1 MVATMTNTTN
11 KPQEQPE
18 PSQHRTANE
27 AGVPKTA
34 EERREARRA
43 FMKKHRAAYEA
54 LANS

>member
-1 MVATMTNTTN
+1 MVATMTNPTN
-11 KPQEQPE
+11 TPQAQPE
-18 PSQHRTANE
+18 PSQHRAANE

-43 FMKKHRAAYEA
+43 FMKQHRAAYEA

>member
-1 MVATMTNTTN
+1 MVATMTNPTN
-11 KPQEQPE
+11 KPQGKPE
-18 PSQHRTANE
+18 PSQHRAANE